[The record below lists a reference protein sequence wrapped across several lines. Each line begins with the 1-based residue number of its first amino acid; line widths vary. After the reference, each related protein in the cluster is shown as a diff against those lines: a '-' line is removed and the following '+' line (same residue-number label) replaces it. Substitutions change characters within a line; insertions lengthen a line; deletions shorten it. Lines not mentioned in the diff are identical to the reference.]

1 MRPLHGK
8 IIDVTREMKPSK
20 GESFVPLI
28 QVFEPHKASLPP
40 MGPYLREFWRRRR
53 FAFELARF
61 TDKAEHLNSP
71 LGAVWLV
78 LNPLLLAIIYFMLVT
93 IIGGR
98 ASAGASPFDVL
109 AHILV
114 ALFTWYFAQNCMTFG
129 GASVTAGGK
138 LILNQAF
145 PRALLPLSSLI
156 GAFQK
161 FIPTLPVYLII
172 FLVGGALDSRS
183 KLPGLNWHL
192 LWVPVIIGLVAISGF
207 GLALLFATMNV
218 YFRDTS
224 KLMSYGARMWLYLSP
239 VLWVPEMI
247 NGWHQII
254 IWINPLGPILSIT
267 HVVWIKGENP
277 SWTLWLGASSWAL
290 ALLLAG
296 GYFFI
301 SRERDFAVRI

>member
-1 MRPLHGK
+1 
-8 IIDVTREMKPSK
+8 
-20 GESFVPLI
+20 
-28 QVFEPHKASLPP
+28 
-40 MGPYLREFWRRRR
+40 MGPYIREFWRRRR
-53 FAFELARF
+53 FASELARF
-61 TDKAEHLNSP
+61 TDKAEHLDSP

-78 LNPLLLAIIYFMLVT
+78 LNPLLLALIYFLLVT

-98 ASAGASPFDVL
+98 ASAGSSRFDVL

-114 ALFTWYFAQNCMTFG
+114 GLFTWYFAQNCMTSG

-145 PRALLPLSSLI
+145 PRALLPFSALI
-156 GAFQK
+156 GAFKK
-161 FIPTLPVYLII
+161 FLPTLPVYFVIY
-172 FLVGGALDSRS
+172 LVGGWLDSHS

-192 LWVPVIIGLVAISGF
+192 LWVPVMLSFVAISGF

-224 KLMSYGARMWLYLSP
+224 KLMTYGARMWLYLSP
-239 VLWVPEMI
+239 VLWAPDMLH
-247 NGWHQII
+247 GWHRIL
-254 IWINPLGPILSIT
+254 IWVNPLGPILSIT
-267 HVVWIKGENP
+267 NTVWIKGANP
-277 SWTLWLGASSWAL
+277 PWTLWVGATGWAF
-290 ALLLAG
+290 ALLCIG

>member
-1 MRPLHGK
+1 VSS
-8 IIDVTREMKPSK
+8 DPSRAEALVSK
-20 GESFVPLI
+20 I

-53 FAFELARF
+53 FALELARF
-61 TDKAEHLNSP
+61 TDKAEHLDSP
-71 LGAVWLV
+71 LGSVWLV
-78 LNPLLLAIIYFMLVT
+78 LNPLLLAMIYFLLVT

-98 ASAGASPFDVL
+98 GSAGSSRFDVL

-114 ALFTWYFAQNCMTFG
+114 GLFTWYFAQNCMTFG

-172 FLVGGALDSRS
+172 YLIGGALDSKS

-192 LWVPVIIGLVAISGF
+192 LWIPAMVALVAISGF

-224 KLMSYGARMWLYLSP
+224 KLMTYGARMWLYLSP
-239 VLWVPEMI
+239 VLWMPDMI
-247 NGWHQII
+247 HGWHRIL
-254 IWINPLGPILSIT
+254 IWANPLGPILTIT
-267 HVVWIKGENP
+267 NSVWIKGENP
-277 SWTLWLGASSWAL
+277 SWTLWLGATGWAFG
-290 ALLLAG
+290 LLLIG
-296 GYFFI
+296 GYFFV

>member
-1 MRPLHGK
+1 MSSEPEAL
-8 IIDVTREMKPSK
+8 VSK
-20 GESFVPLI
+20 I
-28 QVFEPHKASLPP
+28 QVFEPHKASLPA
-40 MGPYLREFWRRRR
+40 MGPYIREFWRRRR

-71 LGAVWLV
+71 LGSVWLV
-78 LNPLLLAIIYFMLVT
+78 LNPLLLALIYFMLVT

-98 ASAGASPFDVL
+98 GSAGSSRFDVL

-114 ALFTWYFAQNCMTFG
+114 GLFTWYFAQNCMTFG

-161 FIPTLPVYLII
+161 FMPTLPVYLSIY
-172 FLVGGALDSRS
+172 LVGGALDSKSR
-183 KLPGLNWHL
+183 LPGLNWHL
-192 LWVPVIIGLVAISGF
+192 LWVPVMVALVAISGF

-224 KLMSYGARMWLYLSP
+224 KLMTYGARMWLYLSP
-239 VLWVPEMI
+239 VLWMPDMI
-247 NGWHQII
+247 HGWHRIL
-254 IWINPLGPILSIT
+254 IWANPLGPILAIT
-267 HVVWIKGENP
+267 NTVWIKGENP
-277 SWTLWLGASSWAL
+277 SWTLWLGATGWAFG
-290 ALLLAG
+290 LLFIG
-296 GYFFI
+296 GYFFV

>member
-1 MRPLHGK
+1 MSS
-8 IIDVTREMKPSK
+8 DPSRAEALVSK
-20 GESFVPLI
+20 I

-53 FAFELARF
+53 FAVELARF
-61 TDKAEHLNSP
+61 TDKAEHLDSP
-71 LGAVWLV
+71 LGSVWLV
-78 LNPLLLAIIYFMLVT
+78 LNPLLLAMIYFLLVT

-98 ASAGASPFDVL
+98 GSAGSSRFDVL

-114 ALFTWYFAQNCMTFG
+114 GLFTWYFAQNCMTFG

-172 FLVGGALDSRS
+172 YLIGGALDSKS

-192 LWVPVIIGLVAISGF
+192 LWIPVMVALVAISGF

-224 KLMSYGARMWLYLSP
+224 KLMTYGARMWLYLSP
-239 VLWVPEMI
+239 VLWMPDMI
-247 NGWHQII
+247 HGWHRIL
-254 IWINPLGPILSIT
+254 IWANPLGPILSIT
-267 HVVWIKGENP
+267 NTVWIKGENP
-277 SWTLWLGASSWAL
+277 SWTLWLGATGWAFG
-290 ALLLAG
+290 LLLIG
-296 GYFFI
+296 GYFFV

>member
-1 MRPLHGK
+1 MIANVSSDLSSGASSESGALVSK
-8 IIDVTREMKPSK
+8 IQI
-20 GESFVPLI
+20 
-28 QVFEPHKASLPP
+28 FEPHKASLPA
-40 MGPYLREFWRRRR
+40 MGPYIREFWRRRR

-71 LGAVWLV
+71 LGSVWLV
-78 LNPLLLAIIYFMLVT
+78 LNPLLLALIYFLLVT

-98 ASAGASPFDVL
+98 GSAGSSRFDVL

-114 ALFTWYFAQNCMTFG
+114 GLFTWYFAQNCMTFG

-161 FIPTLPVYLII
+161 FMPTLPVYLII
-172 FLVGGALDSRS
+172 YLVGGALDSKS

-192 LWVPVIIGLVAISGF
+192 LWVPVMVALVAISGF

-224 KLMSYGARMWLYLSP
+224 KLMTYGARMWLYLSP
-239 VLWVPEMI
+239 VLWMPEMI
-247 NGWHQII
+247 HGWHRIL
-254 IWINPLGPILSIT
+254 IWANPLGPILAIT
-267 HVVWIKGENP
+267 NTVWIKGENP
-277 SWTLWLGASSWAL
+277 SWTLWLGATGWAFG
-290 ALLLAG
+290 LLFIG
-296 GYFFI
+296 GYFFV

>member
-1 MRPLHGK
+1 VSSEPEAL
-8 IIDVTREMKPSK
+8 VSK
-20 GESFVPLI
+20 I
-28 QVFEPHKASLPP
+28 QVFEPHKASLPA
-40 MGPYLREFWRRRR
+40 MGPYIREFWRRRR

-71 LGAVWLV
+71 LGSVWLV
-78 LNPLLLAIIYFMLVT
+78 LNPLLLALIYFMLVT

-98 ASAGASPFDVL
+98 GSAGSSRFDVL

-114 ALFTWYFAQNCMTFG
+114 GLFTWYFAQNCMTFG

-161 FIPTLPVYLII
+161 FMPTLPVYLII
-172 FLVGGALDSRS
+172 YLVGGALDSKSR
-183 KLPGLNWHL
+183 LPGLNWHL
-192 LWVPVIIGLVAISGF
+192 LWVPVMVALVAISGF

-224 KLMSYGARMWLYLSP
+224 KLMTYGARMWLYLSP
-239 VLWVPEMI
+239 VLWMPDMI
-247 NGWHQII
+247 HGWHRIL
-254 IWINPLGPILSIT
+254 IWANPLGPILAIT
-267 HVVWIKGENP
+267 NTVWIKGENP
-277 SWTLWLGASSWAL
+277 SWTLWLGATGWAFG
-290 ALLLAG
+290 LLFIG
-296 GYFFI
+296 GYFFV

>member
-1 MRPLHGK
+1 VSSDSSRAEAL
-8 IIDVTREMKPSK
+8 VSK
-20 GESFVPLI
+20 I

-40 MGPYLREFWRRRR
+40 MGAYLREFWRRRR
-53 FAFELARF
+53 FALELARF
-61 TDKAEHLNSP
+61 TDKAEHLDSP
-71 LGAVWLV
+71 LGSVWLV
-78 LNPLLLAIIYFMLVT
+78 LNPLLLAMIYFLLVT

-98 ASAGASPFDVL
+98 GSAGSSRFDVL

-114 ALFTWYFAQNCMTFG
+114 GLFTWYFAQNCMTFG

-172 FLVGGALDSRS
+172 YLIGGALDSKS

-192 LWVPVIIGLVAISGF
+192 LWIPVMVALVAISGF

-224 KLMSYGARMWLYLSP
+224 KLMTYGARMWLYLSP
-239 VLWVPEMI
+239 VLWMPDMI
-247 NGWHQII
+247 HGWHRIL
-254 IWINPLGPILSIT
+254 IWANPLGPILTIT
-267 HVVWIKGENP
+267 NTVWIKGENP
-277 SWTLWLGASSWAL
+277 SWTLWLGATGWAFG
-290 ALLLAG
+290 LLLIG
-296 GYFFI
+296 GYFFV

>member
-1 MRPLHGK
+1 MSSEPEAL
-8 IIDVTREMKPSK
+8 VSK
-20 GESFVPLI
+20 I
-28 QVFEPHKASLPP
+28 QVFEPHKASLPA
-40 MGPYLREFWRRRR
+40 MGPYIREFWRRRR

-61 TDKAEHLNSP
+61 TDKAEHLDSP
-71 LGAVWLV
+71 LGSVWLV
-78 LNPLLLAIIYFMLVT
+78 LNPLLLALIYFMLVT

-98 ASAGASPFDVL
+98 GSAGSSRFDVL

-114 ALFTWYFAQNCMTFG
+114 GLFTWYFAQNCMTFG

-161 FIPTLPVYLII
+161 FMPTLPVYLII
-172 FLVGGALDSRS
+172 YLVGGALDSKSR
-183 KLPGLNWHL
+183 LPGLNWHL
-192 LWVPVIIGLVAISGF
+192 LWVPVMVALVAISGF

-224 KLMSYGARMWLYLSP
+224 KLMTYGARMWLYLSP
-239 VLWVPEMI
+239 VLWMPDMI
-247 NGWHQII
+247 HGWHRIL
-254 IWINPLGPILSIT
+254 IWANPLGPILAIT
-267 HVVWIKGENP
+267 NTVWIKGENP
-277 SWTLWLGASSWAL
+277 SWTLWLGATGWAFG
-290 ALLLAG
+290 LLFIG
-296 GYFFI
+296 GYFFV

>member
-1 MRPLHGK
+1 
-8 IIDVTREMKPSK
+8 
-20 GESFVPLI
+20 
-28 QVFEPHKASLPP
+28 
-40 MGPYLREFWRRRR
+40 MGPYVREFWRRRR
-53 FAFELARF
+53 FAVELARF
-61 TDKAEHLNSP
+61 TDKAEHLDSP
-71 LGAVWLV
+71 LGSVWLV
-78 LNPLLLAIIYFMLVT
+78 LNPLLLAMIYFLLVT

-98 ASAGASPFDVL
+98 GSAGSSRFDVL

-114 ALFTWYFAQNCMTFG
+114 GLFTWYFAQNCMTFG

-172 FLVGGALDSRS
+172 YLIGGALDSKS

-192 LWVPVIIGLVAISGF
+192 LWIPVMVALVAISGF

-224 KLMSYGARMWLYLSP
+224 KLMTYGARMWLYLSP
-239 VLWVPEMI
+239 VLWMPDMI
-247 NGWHQII
+247 HGWHRIL
-254 IWINPLGPILSIT
+254 IWANPLGPILSIT
-267 HVVWIKGENP
+267 NTVWIKGENP
-277 SWTLWLGASSWAL
+277 SWTLWLGATGWAFG
-290 ALLLAG
+290 LLLIG
-296 GYFFI
+296 GYFFV

>member
-1 MRPLHGK
+1 MSS
-8 IIDVTREMKPSK
+8 DPSRAEALVSK
-20 GESFVPLI
+20 I

-53 FAFELARF
+53 FALELARF
-61 TDKAEHLNSP
+61 TDKAEHLDSP
-71 LGAVWLV
+71 LGSVWLV
-78 LNPLLLAIIYFMLVT
+78 LNPLLLAMIYFLLVT

-98 ASAGASPFDVL
+98 GSAGSSRFDVL

-114 ALFTWYFAQNCMTFG
+114 GLFTWYFAQNCMTFG

-172 FLVGGALDSRS
+172 YLIGGALDSKS

-192 LWVPVIIGLVAISGF
+192 LWIPAMVALVAISGF

-224 KLMSYGARMWLYLSP
+224 KLMTYGARMWLYLSP
-239 VLWVPEMI
+239 VLWMPDMI
-247 NGWHQII
+247 HGWHRIL
-254 IWINPLGPILSIT
+254 IWANPLGPILTIT
-267 HVVWIKGENP
+267 NSVWIKGENP
-277 SWTLWLGASSWAL
+277 SWTLWLGATGWAFG
-290 ALLLAG
+290 LLLIG
-296 GYFFI
+296 GYFFV

>member
-1 MRPLHGK
+1 MSSDSSRAEAL
-8 IIDVTREMKPSK
+8 VSK
-20 GESFVPLI
+20 I

-40 MGPYLREFWRRRR
+40 MGAYLREFWRRRR
-53 FAFELARF
+53 FALELARF
-61 TDKAEHLNSP
+61 TDKAEHLDSP
-71 LGAVWLV
+71 LGSVWLV
-78 LNPLLLAIIYFMLVT
+78 LNPLLLAMIYFLLVT

-98 ASAGASPFDVL
+98 GSAGSSRFDVL

-114 ALFTWYFAQNCMTFG
+114 GLFTWYFAQNCMTFG

-172 FLVGGALDSRS
+172 YLIGGALDSKS

-192 LWVPVIIGLVAISGF
+192 LWIPVMVALVAISGF

-224 KLMSYGARMWLYLSP
+224 KLMTYGARMWLYLSP
-239 VLWVPEMI
+239 VLWMPDMI
-247 NGWHQII
+247 HGWHRIL
-254 IWINPLGPILSIT
+254 IWANPLGPILTIT
-267 HVVWIKGENP
+267 NTVWIKGENP
-277 SWTLWLGASSWAL
+277 SWTLWLGATGWAFG
-290 ALLLAG
+290 LLLIG
-296 GYFFI
+296 GYFFV

>member
-1 MRPLHGK
+1 MALRLRGR
-8 IIDVTREMKPSK
+8 IVRVSSDPSRAEALVSK
-20 GESFVPLI
+20 I

-53 FAFELARF
+53 FALELARF
-61 TDKAEHLNSP
+61 TDKAEHLDSP
-71 LGAVWLV
+71 LGSVWLV
-78 LNPLLLAIIYFMLVT
+78 LNPLLLAMIYFLLVT

-98 ASAGASPFDVL
+98 GSAGSSRFDVL

-114 ALFTWYFAQNCMTFG
+114 GLFTWYFAQNCMTFG

-172 FLVGGALDSRS
+172 YLIGGALDSKS

-192 LWVPVIIGLVAISGF
+192 LWIPAMVALVAISGF

-224 KLMSYGARMWLYLSP
+224 KLMTYGARMWLYLSP
-239 VLWVPEMI
+239 VLWMPDMI
-247 NGWHQII
+247 HGWHRIL
-254 IWINPLGPILSIT
+254 IWANPLGPILTIT
-267 HVVWIKGENP
+267 NSVWIKGENP
-277 SWTLWLGASSWAL
+277 SWTLWLGATGWAFG
-290 ALLLAG
+290 LLLIG
-296 GYFFI
+296 GYFFV

>member
-1 MRPLHGK
+1 VSSEPEAL
-8 IIDVTREMKPSK
+8 VSK
-20 GESFVPLI
+20 I
-28 QVFEPHKASLPP
+28 QVFEPHKASLPA
-40 MGPYLREFWRRRR
+40 MGPYIREFWRRRR

-61 TDKAEHLNSP
+61 TDKAEHLDSP
-71 LGAVWLV
+71 LGSVWLV
-78 LNPLLLAIIYFMLVT
+78 LNPLLLALIYFMLVT

-98 ASAGASPFDVL
+98 GSAGSSRFDVL

-114 ALFTWYFAQNCMTFG
+114 GLFTWYFAQNCMTFG

-161 FIPTLPVYLII
+161 FMPTLPVYLII
-172 FLVGGALDSRS
+172 YLVGGALDSKSR
-183 KLPGLNWHL
+183 LPGLNWHL
-192 LWVPVIIGLVAISGF
+192 LWVPVMVALVAISGF

-224 KLMSYGARMWLYLSP
+224 KLMTYGARMWLYLSP
-239 VLWVPEMI
+239 VLWMPDMI
-247 NGWHQII
+247 HGWHRIL
-254 IWINPLGPILSIT
+254 IWANPLGPILAIT
-267 HVVWIKGENP
+267 NTVWIKGENP
-277 SWTLWLGASSWAL
+277 SWTLWLGATGWAFG
-290 ALLLAG
+290 LLFIG
-296 GYFFI
+296 GYFFV

>member
-1 MRPLHGK
+1 MSSEPEAL
-8 IIDVTREMKPSK
+8 VSK
-20 GESFVPLI
+20 I
-28 QVFEPHKASLPP
+28 QVFEPHKASLPA
-40 MGPYLREFWRRRR
+40 MGPYIREFWRRRR

-71 LGAVWLV
+71 LGSVWLV
-78 LNPLLLAIIYFMLVT
+78 LNPLLLALIYFMLVT

-98 ASAGASPFDVL
+98 GSAGSSRFDVL

-114 ALFTWYFAQNCMTFG
+114 GLFTWYFAQNCMTFG

-161 FIPTLPVYLII
+161 FMPTLPVYLII
-172 FLVGGALDSRS
+172 YLVGGALDSKSR
-183 KLPGLNWHL
+183 LPGLNWHL
-192 LWVPVIIGLVAISGF
+192 LWVPVMVALVAISGF

-224 KLMSYGARMWLYLSP
+224 KLMTYGARMWLYLSP
-239 VLWVPEMI
+239 VLWMPDMI
-247 NGWHQII
+247 HGWHRIL
-254 IWINPLGPILSIT
+254 IWANPLGPILAIT
-267 HVVWIKGENP
+267 NTVWIKGENP
-277 SWTLWLGASSWAL
+277 SWTLWLGATGWAFG
-290 ALLLAG
+290 LLFIG
-296 GYFFI
+296 GYFFV